1 MPLDDAACCTCNIHP
16 NTRSDLELPMPLPGP
31 MELLI
36 IFAIFLIAIV
46 IPLSIVW
53 LVVFLV
59 KSTKSP
65 RDDNQRPD

>member
-1 MPLDDAACCTCNIHP
+1 
-16 NTRSDLELPMPLPGP
+16 MPLPGP